1 VFNPV
6 THMIPAKFPILIVVP
21 ALALDLLW
29 QRVKNWKPWQI
40 ALVSGVVFIAVLT
53 AVEWPFASFLMTDAS
68 KNRFFGT
75 IYFDYNS
82 RPMGMDRLRQWLQ
95 PDHGVALFAGLAW
108 AVVYASISTWIGL
121 QFGRWM
127 RGVRR

>member
-1 VFNPV
+1 L
-6 THMIPAKFPILIVVP
+6 IPAKFPVLILVP

-29 QRVKNWKPWQI
+29 RRVKNWKPWQI
-40 ALVSGVVFIAVLT
+40 ALVSGILFIAVLT
-53 AVEWPFASFLMTDAS
+53 AVEWPFANFLLSNAS

-82 RPMGMDRLRQWLQ
+82 RPNSLDRMRQYLLPDSGAALYTGLLR
-95 PDHGVALFAGLAW
+95 AA
-108 AVVYASISTWIGL
+108 VYATISTWLGL
-121 QFGRWM
+121 LFGRWM